1 MKIKDEDLIGKYLFQ
16 DLLGCDEGLY
26 NAWGFESYDSFIEK
40 IAKRMQTG
48 LNISTQ
54 EQNGSNFNSTF
65 LIISIIALALSL
77 IIFIS
82 IWLLR
87 PVWITKALQ
96 ILKIPFRN
104 SY

>member
-1 MKIKDEDLIGKYLFQ
+1 MKIKDEDLVGKYLFQ

-26 NAWGFESYDSFIEK
+26 TAWGFESYDNFIEK

-48 LNISTQ
+48 LSISKQ
-54 EQNGSNFNSTF
+54 EQKGSNFNPTF

-77 IIFIS
+77 IALLV

-87 PVWITKALQ
+87 PVWITKVLQ
-96 ILKIPFRN
+96 ILKIPFCK